1 MQVSIKYYGV
11 CAGSGSGGVSELLK
25 VLHYCS
31 LCNGG
36 KALSGELS
44 CRLTGLAR
52 KFTL

>member
-11 CAGSGSGGVSELLK
+11 CVGGSSCGVSKLLK
-25 VLHYCS
+25 ALHYCS
-31 LCNGG
+31 LCSRG